1 MLVHMHVIGCQVGQ
15 VKKPRKGHPNAF
27 RLDLAEK
34 DRCAA
39 LALRRGFLFYGNGKI
54 MKSARSAGENKYII
68 SVEGAAE
75 WMEALR
81 QH

>member
-1 MLVHMHVIGCQVGQ
+1 
-15 VKKPRKGHPNAF
+15 
-27 RLDLAEK
+27 
-34 DRCAA
+34 
-39 LALRRGFLFYGNGKI
+39 
-54 MKSARSAGENKYII
+54 MKFAGSAGENKYII